1 MNQPGVRVQ
10 AIQLVQP
17 VQLVQPILSV
27 QTVQKVQPILSVQ
40 AVQEVQ
46 VVPQKLPVQI
56 VRSIPANQKRMMRSH
71 CSAGQPCLSQGRIQ
85 VPAGKQLERVKA
97 PHYPVIPTVS
107 GVEVPIS
114 RLSGSL
120 MQAVHRPP
128 VIEPETGEPVE

>member
-17 VQLVQPILSV
+17 ILSV
-27 QTVQKVQPILSVQ
+27 QTVQKVPPILSVQ
-40 AVQEVQ
+40 AVQ

-107 GVEVPIS
+107 GDEVPGIS
-114 RLSGSL
+114 RLSGTL

-128 VIEPETGEPVE
+128 VLEPETGEPVE

>member
-27 QTVQKVQPILSVQ
+27 QTVQKVPPILSVQAVQ

-71 CSAGQPCLSQGRIQ
+71 CSAGQPCLSQGRRQ
-85 VPAGKQLERVKA
+85 VPAGKQLEREIGRASCRK
-97 PHYPVIPTVS
+97 
-107 GVEVPIS
+107 G
-114 RLSGSL
+114 G
-120 MQAVHRPP
+120 
-128 VIEPETGEPVE
+128 G

>member
-17 VQLVQPILSV
+17 ILSV
-27 QTVQKVQPILSVQ
+27 QTVQKVPPILSVQ
-40 AVQEVQ
+40 AVQ

>member
-17 VQLVQPILSV
+17 ILSV
-27 QTVQKVQPILSVQ
+27 ETGQKVPPILSVQ
-40 AVQEVQ
+40 AVQ

-56 VRSIPANQKRMMRSH
+56 VRSIRANQKRMMRAH
-71 CSAGQPCLSQGRIQ
+71 CSAGQPCLAQGRIQ